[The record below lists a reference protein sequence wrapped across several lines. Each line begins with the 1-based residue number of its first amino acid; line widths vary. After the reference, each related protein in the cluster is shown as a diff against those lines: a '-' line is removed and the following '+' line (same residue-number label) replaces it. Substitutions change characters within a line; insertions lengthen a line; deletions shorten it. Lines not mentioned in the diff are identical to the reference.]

1 MNIDVF
7 PSSSSNES
15 DYDFEDTRHDSNDS
29 SNQKKQVI
37 SFAWQTIPLPIWYW
51 FWSLNILINNVLYT
65 VHY

>member
-15 DYDFEDTRHDSNDS
+15 DYDFEDTRHDSNDG

-37 SFAWQTIPLPIWYW
+37 SFA
-51 FWSLNILINNVLYT
+51 
-65 VHY
+65 

>member
-15 DYDFEDTRHDSNDS
+15 DHDFEDTRHDSNDS

-37 SFAWQTIPLPIWYW
+37 SFA
-51 FWSLNILINNVLYT
+51 
-65 VHY
+65 